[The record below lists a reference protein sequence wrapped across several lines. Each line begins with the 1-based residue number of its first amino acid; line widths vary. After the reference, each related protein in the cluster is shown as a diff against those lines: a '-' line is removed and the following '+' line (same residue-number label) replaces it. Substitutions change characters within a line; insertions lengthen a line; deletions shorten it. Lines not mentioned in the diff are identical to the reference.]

1 MNEGKL
7 LAEEVARRAKELYE
21 REIGSNLEPR
31 SRMRRVLPHRR
42 HKPSI
47 MRPPLK
53 LRSPHWAS
61 LRAC

>member
-31 SRMRRVLPHRR
+31 TS
-42 HKPSI
+42 KPDAPGATS
-47 MRPPLK
+47 
-53 LRSPHWAS
+53 S
-61 LRAC
+61 